1 MNKTIDINIG
11 GIFFHIDEIAYQKLK
26 KYLDTIRQS
35 LNDHPEGK
43 DEIIADIELRIS
55 ELLSDILKDD
65 KQVVSL
71 GNIDEIIKIM
81 GQPEDYLGDEEI
93 FEDDFKSQTSGVK
106 KLFRDG
112 DDKFIGGVA
121 SGLAHYVG
129 VEPIWIRLVWLV
141 LIFGMGFGILLYILL
156 WILLPEAKTTSEK
169 LQMKG
174 EAINISNIE
183 KKIKDELGDVGDR
196 IKNADYSK
204 AKSGIQNFFDAL
216 GNIFI
221 TLFKIV
227 GKFVGIVLVLVALAV
242 IVSLI
247 FTLLTAGTL
256 GFFSSGWWFSNLEIM
271 NATGVSVWLV
281 SILVFLVIS
290 IPFLFLFVLG
300 LHIISSQV
308 KPLSRPIKFSFLGLW
323 IVALLGLIYI
333 GIQQASESAFNGVH
347 ITNNQ
352 VEFSPIDTLKI
363 KIIDDESL
371 SGNKS
376 VKKRFGYKL
385 VYLNKTK
392 KIYSTFVKLDIK
404 KSEDKFIHLKIR
416 KEAEG
421 HDNVV
426 ATERAEN
433 IDYSYKIS
441 NNTLNLDGYFLTDVK
456 NKFRDQEIDITLY
469 IPENQAIYLD
479 KSTSTFLYDVA
490 NTQDIYDR
498 NMAKHHYIMGRNGLQ
513 CTDCSGVYFKKDHK
527 RDHFKL
533 KINKDGI
540 DIKVSDDNGS
550 KSSVK
555 IDENGIII
563 K

>member
-55 ELLSDILKDD
+55 ELLADILKDD

-93 FEDDFKSQTSGVK
+93 FEDDFKSQTSSVK

-141 LIFGMGFGILLYILL
+141 LVFGMGFGILLYILL

-281 SILVFLVIS
+281 SILVFLVIA

-433 IDYSYKIS
+433 IDYSYKIT

-498 NMAKHHYIMGRNGLQ
+498 NMAKHHYIMGKNGLQ

-555 IDENGIII
+555 VDENGIII
-563 K
+563 N